1 MTALMKLLAALGSAA
16 QSLFVYLSM
25 KYQTEREDRIA
36 KEVRDAKE
44 KEELE
49 LAAFN
54 SAVYN
59 DPESAWLSRFGSRGT
74 ASATS
79 ATSATNPAD
88 AEAEDSPTSPGA
100 KDTKVL

>member
-1 MTALMKLLAALGSAA
+1 MTALIKLLAALGSAA
-16 QSLFVYLSM
+16 QSLFSYM
-25 KYQTEREDRIA
+25 AMRYQTEREDRIA

-49 LAAFN
+49 RAAFN

-59 DPESAWLSRFGSRGT
+59 DPESAWMSRFGSRDARSAASAASAASSTAEEDST
-74 ASATS
+74 ASS
-79 ATSATNPAD
+79 
-88 AEAEDSPTSPGA
+88 GA

>member
-1 MTALMKLLAALGSAA
+1 MTALIKLLAALGSAA
-16 QSLFVYLSM
+16 QSLFSYM
-25 KYQTEREDRIA
+25 AMRYQTEREDRIA

-49 LAAFN
+49 WAAFN

-59 DPESAWLSRFGSRGT
+59 DPESAWLSRFGSRSESSA
-74 ASATS
+74 ASGAASS
-79 ATSATNPAD
+79 AAEEDPA
-88 AEAEDSPTSPGA
+88 SSPGA